1 MWPKERTAILVIH
14 GMGQQA
20 PFETLDSWVRGL
32 WTNLRRQNGGRTV
45 KAEHRI
51 RSQGEWTENY
61 VTLIEGGEENTA
73 IDCFEYYWAHKT
85 QRKTNYRQVFDWLV
99 KTGEEAR
106 KLYEDNK
113 ALLQKYEKSDAV
125 KRTREGLQFDKY
137 WYLKYGGRG
146 LRLVYMLM
154 PVLGKLV
161 QRSPLAALLVSQIAR
176 LGKSFVVDSFGDVT
190 VYTATDMK
198 SEHFKVRKA
207 MLDGAVEKLEWL
219 LKKPEQPEQPEQPE
233 YQRVIVVGHS
243 LGSVVAYDAL
253 NRINNRMNVG
263 LVGRDLAGKVKG
275 FVTIGSPLDKI
286 AFFFREREEQTD
298 RYVRRQIVNQLY
310 GLRRGTW
317 TRSGHRRRGQ
327 TW

>member
-1 MWPKERTAILVIH
+1 MWPKERTAIRKST
-14 GMGQQA
+14 A
-20 PFETLDSWVRGL
+20 WASKPRSRTWDSWVRGL
-32 WTNLRRQNGGRTV
+32 WTNLRRQNGGRTI

-99 KTGEEAR
+99 KTGEEAQ
-106 KLYEDNK
+106 KFYEDNK

-161 QRSPLAALLVSQIAR
+161 QPFPLAALLVSQIGR
-176 LGKSFVVDSFGDVT
+176 LGKSFVVELCS
-190 VYTATDMK
+190 AT
-198 SEHFKVRKA
+198 
-207 MLDGAVEKLEWL
+207 
-219 LKKPEQPEQPEQPE
+219 
-233 YQRVIVVGHS
+233 
-243 LGSVVAYDAL
+243 
-253 NRINNRMNVG
+253 
-263 LVGRDLAGKVKG
+263 
-275 FVTIGSPLDKI
+275 
-286 AFFFREREEQTD
+286 
-298 RYVRRQIVNQLY
+298 
-310 GLRRGTW
+310 LRCT
-317 TRSGHRRRGQ
+317 RRR
-327 TW
+327 T